1 MMTLPQCQDA
11 SRRGLVG
18 VLSTDT
24 RRQRSRDRRKWKAKR
39 DVMKGGAWEP
49 GSMISKLLEARYDE
63 VEWEALNVVK
73 RR

>member
-11 SRRGLVG
+11 SRRGLAR
-18 VLSTDT
+18 VLSPNT
-24 RRQRSRDRRKWKAKR
+24 RRQRSRDRRKWKAKKEG
-39 DVMKGGAWEP
+39 MKGGAWEP
-49 GSMISKLLEARYDE
+49 ESMISKLLEARYDE